1 MKNKNKKFTNF
12 TKKIYYYYYPTSS
25 TATTSSSLS
34 STISNTISPA
44 KKTPTEPLGVS
55 RESNSINID
64 QDSKPADEEYLAA
77 EINVI
82 EKRNQMEEITE
93 ENLSNLQSPNKAKTD
108 SDNNIKKFSI
118 SGVQSKLYENSNSNR
133 ENNNKENSN
142 KENNNSMTLP
152 LYQNKNI
159 TNISNI
165 SNDSNEDSNISTSTK
180 LQIAKDMKEIE
191 PTAIET
197 PNITNHSSPIKITPN
212 HLKLSSLQDPNISLN
227 EHDEKNSNSSSSS
240 SFSSSS
246 TENQNADISYGN
258 QSTISFNTRFKFMEK
273 FRKSSE
279 KNSVLTKPLIIED
292 VAASKEEQEQDCNKF
307 NADYNDLY
315 NTCENNK
322 QYPDKITIQDQED
335 FYKNYPRLFEF
346 NNEDELYDL
355 FNQFPTFK
363 SELNQEI
370 DRFEKEYKSI
380 DSNTNIDLDA
390 DANANVNASASAD
403 VDTNSVN
410 DDSDLPEFGTIN
422 INDIKAENFIDN
434 AATAIDDHK
443 EQVEVKVKP
452 EEKEEE
458 DSNSST
464 EIVTDLSLS
473 NEYSEDELTTTQ
485 PATNKILETSTS
497 KGKLVNPEKADNTT
511 IDKKFGTSPI
521 YSLYVGDLDESIS
534 ENELR
539 KYFGKFKGFLSL
551 KIPRD
556 LNTGVSSGYAYINY
570 QNERLAKIVLEELN
584 YRQIGNKEIRIMPSI
599 RDRKSRES
607 IGENIF
613 ISNLPKGL
621 KLREMYEIFREF
633 GEILSCKLNY
643 DKNFA
648 FVHFKDKAIADQV
661 VSYYKKN
668 LFKGKEIFITVH
680 VSKKN
685 RNFNKF
691 DNNDKDQFFPSNT
704 SFDDKSFRNS
714 EESPCKSGSVL
725 PSKADGLKKIEMSN
739 KEKEEFKNKL
749 LASINSSF
757 VTNESSTIS
766 SQDVLDK
773 GAPSFDNGENTA
785 KLSQWDFEEEEED
798 NEFDLNL
805 SGDSLSGKVSSEH
818 SIFVRNLPFKISKFE
833 IKSIIEPFGKI
844 TSILV
849 RQNKRMKAS
858 WSLVTL
864 KDEQSVENC
873 INGLNS
879 LKVNDKILSVTQA
892 MPREEKAY
900 FNKNII
906 KMPANIFGYL
916 IVLNNL
922 NFNKNKLEF
931 EKNYFRLKSIKYIN
945 FYDTLKLTV
954 LQDFKEFKQV
964 SESFPKI
971 SIEQNDQS
979 YKFNVDFTK
988 GKNLVHGYIELTS
1001 LNEREFFY
1009 RFLNKIGCNCY
1020 KIDIVN
1026 NNLKKKMRHHLIRQT
1041 NNGYFRPNN
1050 EYYQLKL
1057 RLDEFNKQF
1066 KMNLNQLKDTNNNSY
1081 RVLNKQNQKSI
1092 KYEESFKT
1100 GLFARPHGLKFG
1112 KENLSNEQNRGGE
1125 VKGEKGITKIKAH
1138 VDKVIVIL
1146 IYKVFNINQNL
1157 NRNLNEVRIN
1167 SIINNLIKFYWSND
1181 YFKVFSNLQE
1191 DYSATI
1197 IKLLN
1202 NIIDTSY
1209 YLGLLPRDIKIKKID
1224 YIGNQ

>member
-1 MKNKNKKFTNF
+1 MKSKNKKFTNF

-34 STISNTISPA
+34 STNSNTISPVT
-44 KKTPTEPLGVS
+44 KTSTKTPRVTKVS
-55 RESNSINID
+55 RESNSIDID
-64 QDSKPADEEYLAA
+64 QDSNSVDDKKLTAG
-77 EINVI
+77 INVI

-93 ENLSNLQSPNKAKTD
+93 EDLFNSQSPNKTD
-108 SDNNIKKFSI
+108 SDKISRSFS
-118 SGVQSKLYENSNSNR
+118 SPGVKSKLYENSNR
-133 ENNNKENSN
+133 ENNN

-165 SNDSNEDSNISTSTK
+165 LNDSNEDSNISTSTK
-180 LQIAKDMKEIE
+180 LQIARDIKEIE
-191 PTAIET
+191 PTAVEA
-197 PNITNHSSPIKITPN
+197 PNITNHSSQSRTTPN
-212 HLKLSSLQDPNISLN
+212 HLKLTSLQVSTIPLN
-227 EHDEKNSNSSSSS
+227 EHDEKDSNSSSSS

-292 VAASKEEQEQDCNKF
+292 VATSKEEQEQDCNKF
-307 NADYNDLY
+307 SADYNSDLY
-315 NTCENNK
+315 NICENNK
-322 QYPDKITIQDQED
+322 QYPDKINIQDQED

-370 DRFEKEYKSI
+370 DRFEKEYDSI
-380 DSNTNIDLDA
+380 DSNTNVDLEA
-390 DANANVNASASAD
+390 DANASASAD
-403 VDTNSVN
+403 ADTNSAN
-410 DDSDLPEFGTIN
+410 DDSDLPEFGTLN

-434 AATAIDDHK
+434 AATAIDDHE
-443 EQVEVKVKP
+443 EQVEIEVKV

-485 PATNKILETSTS
+485 PTTNKILETS
-497 KGKLVNPEKADNTT
+497 KPKVHPEKADNTT

-556 LNTGVSSGYAYINY
+556 LNTGVSSGYAYVNY

-685 RNFNKF
+685 RDFNKF

-714 EESPCKSGSVL
+714 EESPCKSGSVS
-725 PSKADGLKKIEMSN
+725 PSKAEGLKKIEMSN

-749 LASINSSF
+749 LASINPSF

-766 SQDVLDK
+766 SQDVLNT
-773 GAPSFDNGENTA
+773 GTPSSDNGVNTA

-849 RQNKRMKAS
+849 RQNKKMKAS

-879 LKVNDKILSVTQA
+879 LKVNDKILSVTKA

-988 GKNLVHGYIELTS
+988 SKNLVHGYIELTS

-1066 KMNLNQLKDTNNNSY
+1066 KMNLNQLKDTNNNSF

-1125 VKGEKGITKIKAH
+1125 VKGERSITKMKEH

>member
-25 TATTSSSLS
+25 TASTTSSSLS
-34 STISNTISPA
+34 STISNTISPVT
-44 KKTPTEPLGVS
+44 KTSTKTPGVTKVS
-55 RESNSINID
+55 RESNSIGID
-64 QDSKPADEEYLAA
+64 QDSNSVDDKKITAG
-77 EINVI
+77 INVI

-159 TNISNI
+159 TNISND

-180 LQIAKDMKEIE
+180 LQIARDMKGIL

-197 PNITNHSSPIKITPN
+197 PNITNHSSPIKTTPK
-212 HLKLSSLQDPNISLN
+212 HLKLTSLQDPHISLN

-258 QSTISFNTRFKFMEK
+258 QSTISFNTRYKFMEK
-273 FRKSSE
+273 FRKSNE
-279 KNSVLTKPLIIED
+279 KNSILAKPLIIED
-292 VAASKEEQEQDCNKF
+292 VSTFKQKQEQDCNKF
-307 NADYNDLY
+307 TADYSDLY

-322 QYPDKITIQDQED
+322 QTINIQDQED

-370 DRFEKEYKSI
+370 DRFEKEYDSI
-380 DSNTNIDLDA
+380 DSNTNVDLDA
-390 DANANVNASASAD
+390 DANASASAD

-422 INDIKAENFIDN
+422 INDIKAESFIDN
-434 AATAIDDHK
+434 AATVIDEHEEK
-443 EQVEVKVKP
+443 VEVKVKP

-485 PATNKILETSTS
+485 PATNKILETS
-497 KGKLVNPEKADNTT
+497 KPKVNIEKADNTI
-511 IDKKFGTSPI
+511 IDKKFGSSPI

-539 KYFGKFKGFLSL
+539 QYFGKFKGFLSL

-621 KLREMYEIFREF
+621 KLREMYESFREF

-648 FVHFKDKAIADQV
+648 FVHFKDKQIADQV
-661 VSYYKKN
+661 VLYYKNN
-668 LFKGKEIFITVH
+668 LFKGKELFITVH
-680 VSKKN
+680 ASKKD
-685 RNFNKF
+685 RDFNKF
-691 DNNDKDQFFPSNT
+691 ETNDKDQFFSSNT

-714 EESPCKSGSVL
+714 KNSPCKSGTVSPL
-725 PSKADGLKKIEMSN
+725 KADGLKKIEMSN

-766 SQDVLDK
+766 SQDVLNT
-773 GAPSFDNGENTA
+773 GTPSFDNGVNTA
-785 KLSQWDFEEEEED
+785 KSSQWDFEEEEED

-818 SIFVRNLPFKISKFE
+818 SIFVRNLPFKISKYE

-849 RQNKRMKAS
+849 RQNKKMKAS

-879 LKVNDKILSVTQA
+879 LKVNDKILSVTKA

-906 KMPANIFGYL
+906 KMPANIFGYS

-954 LQDFKEFKQV
+954 LQNFKEFKQV

-971 SIEQNDQS
+971 SIEQNDQL

-1001 LNEREFFY
+1001 LNERDFFY

-1026 NNLKKKMRHHLIRQT
+1026 SNLKKKMRHHLIRQT

-1050 EYYQLKL
+1050 AYYQLKQ

-1066 KMNLNQLKDTNNNSY
+1066 KMNLRQLQDMDNNSY

-1181 YFKVFSNLQE
+1181 YFKVFTNLQE